1 MSKIICCGV
10 NLHYYNYFTC
20 ITYCILM
27 SCNFQ
32 FLCMHSLVCMSIDDM
47 QNVCHYFVSELPF
60 IEHEN
65 VTTFDT

>member
-1 MSKIICCGV
+1 MLWSE
-10 NLHYYNYFTC
+10 LTLLYFTC

-27 SCNFQ
+27 SCSFQ

-47 QNVCHYFVSELPF
+47 QNVCHYFVSELPI

-65 VTTFDT
+65 VTTFDMHDS